1 MLFSPVEIQE
11 TVNMFMRQ
19 KLDIRCITM
28 GISLLDC
35 ADSDPKRACDKIY
48 DKIMKKAGNLV
59 KVGQDIEKEF
69 GVPIINKR
77 ISVTPIALVA
87 GASNAT
93 SYVDYC
99 KTLDRAASDLGVNF
113 LGGFSALA
121 RLFDRVLTRRKPM

>member
-1 MLFSPVEIQE
+1 MIFSPVEIQE
-11 TVNMFMRQ
+11 TVNMFMRH

-35 ADSDPKRACDKIY
+35 ADSDANKACEKIY
-48 DKIMKKAGNLV
+48 NKIMKKAGNLV

-87 GASNAT
+87 GASNAKN
-93 SYVDYC
+93 YVPYI
-99 KTLDRAASDLGVNF
+99 KTLDRCAKGAAFRFPSC
-113 LGGFSALA
+113 
-121 RLFDRVLTRRKPM
+121 RQCPE